1 MAISESIRKTR
12 ATAAA
17 IAREIGKSATE
28 LRKKAKK
35 SAAAAEITVRRELR
49 ALDKEISALKRSAM
63 RLRKQAKKEIAIAK
77 RRRAAKRRKK

>member
-1 MAISESIRKTR
+1 MAISESIRKAR